1 MTFLYIVYVLFV
13 IHVIVGFKIYFK
25 VSALL
30 KKHKLSINKQSIS
43 LRYSVKELSQLID
56 QSDSEEVN
64 LKINQLIRWTKLNY
78 WLGRI
83 SFLLFVGI
91 AYYLFF

>member
-43 LRYSVKELSQLID
+43 LRYSLKELSQLFD
-56 QSDSEEVN
+56 QIETEELN
-64 LKINQLIRWTKLNY
+64 LKINQIIRWTKLNY
-78 WLGRI
+78 WFGRI

-91 AYYLFF
+91 VFYLFF